1 MARPTP
7 TQWRSIRTMWEAS
20 PNPGL
25 SWMVKAGGGP
35 WDVSTEAIRRRK
47 NAEGW
52 RKHGPARGGADA
64 DVGCWADGA
73 ATPGAHGPP
82 ARVFALLEVPGQSAE
97 DMRDALLAQHRADWA
112 AARRLLDEAVRGGD
126 PAAFRNGRVL
136 AETLKL
142 VQAGEREVHCFDY
155 AALDFASMSEE
166 ELQAVVAGKWPR
178 KPR

>member
-52 RKHGPARGGADA
+52 RKHGPAQGGADA
-64 DVGCWADGA
+64 GVGCWADDA
-73 ATPGAHGPP
+73 VTPGAHGPP
-82 ARVFALLEVPGQSAE
+82 ARIFALHEPSGQSVE
-97 DMRDALLAQHRADWA
+97 DLRDAVLHQHRADWA

-142 VQAGEREVHCFDY
+142 LQAGEREVHWLDY
-155 AALDFASMSEE
+155 ATLDFASMTDE
-166 ELQAVVAGKWPR
+166 ELQTIIAGKWPR
-178 KPR
+178 KSR